1 MPITLNGSGAI
12 VGSDRAESGV
22 NDDITSL
29 LPQVLVSKIQPITA
43 SVAAN
48 ALTITLN
55 PTSLDFRSAT
65 LGDGTVNTR
74 QVNAAISLT
83 ISSGSNLGTINAQKS
98 RIAVL
103 AIDNAG
109 TVELAAVN
117 IAGGNDLSETGLITT
132 VAEGGAGTADS
143 ANVIY
148 SSTART
154 NVSYRVVGYVESTQA
169 TAGTWATAPS
179 TIQGHGGQA
188 FASMSSLGYGQ
199 TWQDVTGSRVAGTT
213 YYNTTGRPILIDA
226 RGTSTATT
234 AMSVVVTI
242 NGVSLPSDVIFSNG
256 AGYIASAR
264 VLIPPG
270 SSYSVTFTSAPKSSW
285 LELR

>member
-1 MPITLNGSGAI
+1 MTVTINGSGAI

-83 ISSGSNLGTINAQKS
+83 ISSGSKLGTINAQKS

-154 NVSYRVVGYVESTQA
+154 NVSYRVVGYVESTQDP
-169 TAGTWATAPS
+169 AGTWAAAPS
-179 TIQGHGGQA
+179 TIQGYGGQA
-188 FASMSSLGYGQ
+188 LAAMSSLGYGQ
-199 TWQDVTGSRVAGTT
+199 TWQSFTVGVTRILGTT
-213 YYNTTGRPILIDA
+213 YYNTTSRPIIINISSNQQ
-226 RGTSTATT
+226 GSGTT
-234 AMSVVVTI
+234 AISV
-242 NGVSLPSDVIFSNG
+242 
-256 AGYIASAR
+256 AGISFGTTSVPTIASSFTQNA
-264 VLIPPG
+264 VVPPG
-270 SSYSVTFTSAPKSSW
+270 SAYSVVSNQSGQVW